1 MESLVQIDAGVLTR
15 ARCECPVSAGAPG
28 CASVI
33 KINYIKFLFILFLR
47 YASIFKLL
55 VASVLA

>member
-1 MESLVQIDAGVLTR
+1 MESLVQIDAGVLT
-15 ARCECPVSAGAPG
+15 RCECPVSAGAPG